1 MSEPIRS
8 EPIEALLFDLGGVVI
23 DIDFGRV
30 FAAWS
35 KAAGVSAQAI
45 RSRLVLDEMWH
56 AHECG
61 RISDEAFFTH
71 LRTTLDLPLSHAQ
84 FVEGWNAI
92 FVGEVAGIGPLLQR
106 AATVVPV
113 YAFSN
118 TNRVHELCWSERFR
132 TTLAPFRQVFVSST
146 IGLRKPDREAFDH
159 VTRSMGVPA
168 GRVLFFDDLPENVI
182 GARAAGL
189 QATHVRTHA
198 DTAAAVARVITDK
211 RAGL

>member
-84 FVEGWNAI
+84 FVEGWNAV

-146 IGLRKPDREAFDH
+146 IGLRKPDAEAFDH
-159 VTRSMGVPA
+159 VVSAMGVPA
-168 GRVLFFDDLPENVI
+168 SRIVFFDDLPENI
-182 GARAAGL
+182 EGARARGL
-189 QATHVRTHA
+189 NAVQVNSS
-198 DTAAAVARVITDK
+198 DDVARTLAELGI
-211 RAGL
+211 